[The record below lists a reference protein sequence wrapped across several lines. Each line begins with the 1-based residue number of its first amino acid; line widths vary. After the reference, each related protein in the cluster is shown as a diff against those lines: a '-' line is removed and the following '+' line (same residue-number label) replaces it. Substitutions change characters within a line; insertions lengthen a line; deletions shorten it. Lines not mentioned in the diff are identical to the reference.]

1 VYTAVYTSFFGVFC
15 AKHRRKKSFSEP
27 SFILILNFIC
37 KISSWGKNGV
47 FGQKYRLF
55 CMCILHKSFPH
66 QGKLLFDFYNDAE
79 YDVDADR
86 ERKFPTESEVKA
98 DD

>member
-1 VYTAVYTSFFGVFC
+1 
-15 AKHRRKKSFSEP
+15 
-27 SFILILNFIC
+27 
-37 KISSWGKNGV
+37 
-47 FGQKYRLF
+47 
-55 CMCILHKSFPH
+55 MCILHKSFPH
-66 QGKLLFDFYNDAE
+66 PEKLLFDFYNDAE